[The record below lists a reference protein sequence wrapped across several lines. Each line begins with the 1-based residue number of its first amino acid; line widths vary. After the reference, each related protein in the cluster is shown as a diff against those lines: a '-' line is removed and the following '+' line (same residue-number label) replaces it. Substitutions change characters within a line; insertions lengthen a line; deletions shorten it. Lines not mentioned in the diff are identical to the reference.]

1 MAVSGGPRAVWAT
14 VQLGCRRPV
23 LSPFLGYSQLRAGG
37 ALTNVPQA
45 PSQATSVLFSWFVFR
60 SSCCDSRWV
69 TSTIFLDL
77 SFVRGLDLWH
87 LWLR

>member
-1 MAVSGGPRAVWAT
+1 MAVPRGPRAVWAT

-45 PSQATSVLFSWFVFR
+45 PSQATSVLCFPVSCLGAPAVTAAGSLVLFSLI
-60 SSCCDSRWV
+60 C
-69 TSTIFLDL
+69 LL
-77 SFVRGLDLWH
+77 SGDWIYGISG
-87 LWLR
+87 